1 MKKLMITLLGAA
13 VCCAQTLFAEDVVH
27 VTPENPVKLTAD
39 NVDEYAGRRF
49 EFAGGTFDLNGQS
62 ISIVSISGTDTSS
75 LITNSAEET
84 VTLTLTEAA
93 SDTSFAGA
101 IAPSVTLAK
110 TGASQTSLDVT
121 DVGSA
126 FVTAGTLLFPGL
138 VDISGWTAGSRLFCV
153 SGESPSLV
161 FGNTCKLDSTTRP
174 LSLALTNA
182 TLYSKK
188 DITFGNKTTLAMLGG
203 TWRSDYASTT
213 WMRSGTATV
222 ENVTAE
228 MRGSLAFDGTS
239 SGSSSVVL
247 KNVCGNFTN
256 FVIGAKNGQ
265 TSNVIIEGG
274 AITNLGS
281 FVMGLVASSKNNLTI
296 RGGKHRFQAYKR
308 YAGTDPFY
316 TYYPINFNPK
326 GTSSSLLFEGDD
338 TEVSFESNIAL
349 DMGDTGTTTF
359 TVNGGKVTTCGGY
372 FGTGG
377 KQYLN
382 INGGSLTMGTMSS
395 TKGSRY
401 ITQTGGTTTYGN
413 LSSLGSNGDFGL
425 YLTGGAMTMD
435 KLSLAKSNGFAAEI
449 NLEGGTLAVGTCQ
462 GGANTRF
469 YANGGTLKPS
479 SSTAENNDNFFSGF
493 QSALLGEQGLTF
505 DATYAI
511 TVAQNFTGLVDG
523 ANYGTIVKN
532 GTGTLTLTGALCEN
546 VRLVVNKGRLV
557 LNGSVDPTTTVTAVG
572 STLEINVPTTLA
584 SLTLG
589 DGTTNGNLILGAD
602 AELIVTGE
610 VKGSLDYSECD
621 FVVTKDDQGRTHIVR
636 NSSPVTTLEIRL
648 DEEGATSNATES
660 ITFKQAD
667 TLAVS
672 VASNATLNMSGLYK
686 RGALTKDG
694 AGAAVLTNPD
704 NLLLGGVTCSA
715 GRLAANP
722 FSAFG
727 LLKAV
732 NPSLT
737 LSGGTVEVQD
747 DEPITYAG
755 AFKINATNSTAAVI
769 FKNNTDVTL
778 RSVTHTQGALI
789 KRGAGRLTI
798 DPQNRAT
805 TVVLS
810 RDKGVGALTRT
821 KMTFDDANGSVP
833 TTGYAGFNV
842 AEGELCLANGTFK
855 FDGITT
861 KIGMPLT
868 SEPAAPVKL
877 TVTNAT
883 LTVKSAP
890 GGDYSTFAVGGGL
903 ETSDYGQNI
912 SVQIL
917 DSKFSGAAF
926 GVGAYASNEKSTST
940 KEVVLMG
947 VTNSTIS
954 TALRTRNTKGTT
966 YLRAYNSN
974 FSYFDVEGAVEF
986 TLDNCLYASGATAG
1000 SFTTAPAPSISGP
1013 ANSWTRFTGGSRV
1026 YFNLLGGTSQL
1037 YNHTVYFDNATWYVD
1052 SSMKARWYLGDDRPI
1067 TYYLKTVGDGVTISK
1082 ASGTCVCSVRLEGDS
1097 GLTKTGAGTFF
1108 FDTRSKWAQNAD
1120 KVYVETKCSQK
1131 FGTTTWN
1138 FTGPV
1143 DIQEGTLA
1151 VTNGAIAATMK
1162 PTVQIAEGAKW
1173 QMLGDVALT
1182 NVTVSGRGTVEGGT
1196 LTNPTIK
1203 GLWTED
1209 GKLKEGPVFTGTVA
1223 GKVTIDLGAT
1233 EEKPMPRPLP
1243 ENVRVATCPNAGAL
1257 SFRVTGLGAEGLRAE
1272 VKCVGNDV
1280 FCTVKKLGLMIIVM

>member
-1 MKKLMITLLGAA
+1 MKKLALVILGS
-13 VCCAQTLFAEDVVH
+13 VFVSCCVH
-27 VTPENPVKLTAD
+27 AD
-39 NVDEYAGRRF
+39 TISVPSGTTYQLDATTDYSSS
-49 EFAGGTFDLNGQS
+49 TFDLSGGTLDLNGRTASAAGLTFSGTGTSTLTNSGNTATMKYAGDFVVGSTAEGRVVRVTGGKHNFGSVLVRLSNDDTSGQS
-62 ISIVSISGTDTSS
+62 LTFEMSGADTE
-75 LITNSAEET
+75 IT
-84 VTLTLTEAA
+84 VTEK
-93 SDTSFAGA
+93 SKS
-101 IAPSVTLAK
+101 
-110 TGASQTSLDVT
+110 
-121 DVGSA
+121 
-126 FVTAGTLLFPGL
+126 
-138 VDISGWTAGSRLFCV
+138 SG
-153 SGESPSLV
+153 
-161 FGNTCKLDSTTRP
+161 
-174 LSLALTNA
+174 
-182 TLYSKK
+182 Y
-188 DITFGNKTTLAMLGG
+188 FGNKSDLTMNFLGG
-203 TWRSDYASTT
+203 KLLLLNKDTTAYVALGGGTVSMNFKGGSFKTEPQWLCYRSQVDINI
-213 WMRSGTATV
+213 
-222 ENVTAE
+222 E
-228 MRGSLAFDGTS
+228 DGTFEPN
-239 SGSSSVVL
+239 
-247 KNVCGNFTN
+247 K
-256 FVIGAKNGQ
+256 
-265 TSNVIIEGG
+265 
-274 AITNLGS
+274 
-281 FVMGLVASSKNNLTI
+281 
-296 RGGKHRFQAYKR
+296 
-308 YAGTDPFY
+308 
-316 TYYPINFNPK
+316 
-326 GTSSSLLFEGDD
+326 LL
-338 TEVSFESNIAL
+338 I
-349 DMGDTGTTTF
+349 
-359 TVNGGKVTTCGGY
+359 GGY
-372 FGTGG
+372 KDGTHK
-377 KQYLN
+377 KQT
-382 INGGSLTMGTMSS
+382 LTM
-395 TKGSRY
+395 
-401 ITQTGGTTTYGN
+401 
-413 LSSLGSNGDFGL
+413 
-425 YLTGGAMTMD
+425 TGGALVVETD
-435 KLSLAKSNGFAAEI
+435 FKVFHNTSFKADCAVNLNGGEAKVAY
-449 NLEGGTLAVGTCQ
+449 LR
-462 GGANTRF
+462 ANKPVTTATSTF
-469 YANGGTLKPS
+469 TANGGTLKPY

-532 GTGTLTLTGALCEN
+532 GTGALTLTGALCEN

-557 LNGSVDPTTTVTAVG
+557 LNGSVDPTTTATVVG

-584 SLTLG
+584 ALTLG

-621 FVVTKDDQGRTHIVR
+621 FVVTKDDQGRTHLIR
-636 NSSPVTTLEIRL
+636 DTSAAKTLEIRL
-648 DEEGATSNATES
+648 DEEGVTSNATES
-660 ITFKQAD
+660 LTFRCAD
-667 TLAVS
+667 TLAVT
-672 VASNATLNMSGLYK
+672 AALDATLNMSGLYK

-694 AGAAVLTNPD
+694 AGAAVLTNPGD
-704 NLLLGGVTCSA
+704 IFLGGVTCSA

-727 LLKAV
+727 LLNAV

-747 DEPITYAG
+747 DDPITYAG
-755 AFKINATNSTAAVI
+755 AFKINAASSTAAVI

-805 TVVLS
+805 EVVLS
-810 RDKGVGALTRT
+810 RGNGVGALTRT
-821 KMTFDDANGSVP
+821 KMTFDDANGTVP

-842 AEGELCLANGTFK
+842 AEGELCLANGAFK
-855 FDGITT
+855 FDGITA

-883 LTVKSAP
+883 LTVTSAP
-890 GGDYSTFAVGGGL
+890 GGNYSTFAVGGGL

-917 DSKFSGAAF
+917 DSSFSGGAF

-940 KEVVLMG
+940 KEVVRMG

-954 TALRTRNTKGTT
+954 TTLRTKNTGGKT

-974 FSYFDVEGAVEF
+974 FSYFDVEGTVEF
-986 TLDNCLYASGATAG
+986 TLDNCLYASGAKAG
-1000 SFTTAPAPSISGP
+1000 SFTSAPGTTINGAQD
-1013 ANSWTRFTGGSRV
+1013 SWTRFTGGSRV
-1026 YFNLLGGTSQL
+1026 YFNSLGGPSQL
-1037 YNHTVYFDNATWYVD
+1037 YYHTVEFDNAIWYTD
-1052 SSMKARWYLGDDRPI
+1052 SRMKATWAISGDKYPI
-1067 TYYLKTVGDGVTISK
+1067 VYQLKTVGDGVTISK
-1082 ASGTCVCSVRLEGDS
+1082 ASDTCVCSVKLEGD
-1097 GLTKTGAGTFF
+1097 GPVAKVGAGTFF
-1108 FDTRSKWAQNAD
+1108 FDTRSKWTGN
-1120 KVYVETKCSQK
+1120 VETKCSK
-1131 FGTTTWN
+1131 DFKGSTTTWD

-1173 QMLGDVALT
+1173 QLLGDVALT

-1196 LTNPTIK
+1196 LSNPTIK